1 MSEIIK
7 IGAKA
12 FIDSKGSGDAG
23 SNLDISS
30 VTSAF
35 SALSG
40 GEGFNIASLM
50 GILQSGNIGDSLQSW
65 LGDGENKSISGN
77 EITNLFG
84 NDNVAKFAS
93 ELNLNEN
100 EAVDGLADAL
110 PKMIDSSSS
119 GGSLL
124 DSIGGPGDAINLAK
138 GFFS

>member
-1 MSEIIK
+1 
-7 IGAKA
+7 
-12 FIDSKGSGDAG
+12 
-23 SNLDISS
+23 
-30 VTSAF
+30 
-35 SALSG
+35 
-40 GEGFNIASLM
+40 M
-50 GILQSGNIGDSLQSW
+50 GILQSGNLGASLQSW
-65 LGDGENKSISGN
+65 LGDGENQSISAN

-93 ELNLNEN
+93 QLNLNEN

-124 DSIGGPGDAINLAK
+124 DSIGGPGDALNLAK